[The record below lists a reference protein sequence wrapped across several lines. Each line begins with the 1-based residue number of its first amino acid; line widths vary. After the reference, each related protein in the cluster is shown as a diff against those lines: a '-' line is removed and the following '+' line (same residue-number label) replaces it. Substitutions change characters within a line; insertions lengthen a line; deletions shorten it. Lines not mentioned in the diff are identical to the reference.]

1 MLDIVKS
8 HKSRLTLQSNYMKYL
23 ATICLLALS
32 AVATAQSPDIA
43 QRRDASA
50 GLFVASIRDGVRDI
64 TITNHEGAALAGRQA
79 AQLDNGT
86 MIIKGWAIIVD
97 QKDAHEKDRQAE
109 IAYAGQV
116 NPQIEHE
123 ASICHGELPQ
133 GTYNWC
139 QNEIARLT
147 PLANAVNNWNAKIA
161 TRADEINSN
170 IAQMNEV
177 TKAYNAKGV
186 ALYEEGE
193 NYIAKY
199 NLILARIN
207 AFKERLTGLQN
218 DFDICKS
225 VQDPNASLEYIHETC
240 GSVFDGNVVQTA
252 TTNYPVPDYT
262 FHRYDAAPICAKP
275 GVCLEKV
282 Q

>member
-1 MLDIVKS
+1 
-8 HKSRLTLQSNYMKYL
+8 MKYI
-23 ATICLLALS
+23 ATFLLLAS
-32 AVATAQSPDIA
+32 SVAFAQTPDIA
-43 QRRDASA
+43 HQRDASA
-50 GLFVASIRDGVRDI
+50 GLFLASIRDGIRDI
-64 TITNHEGAALAGRQA
+64 TITNKEGAALAGRQA
-79 AQLDNGT
+79 EQISNGT
-86 MIIKGWAIIVD
+86 MIIKGWAVIVD

-123 ASICHGELPQ
+123 SSICHGELPQ

-139 QNEIARLT
+139 QGEIARLT
-147 PLANAVNNWNAKIA
+147 PLANAVNEWNDKIA
-161 TRADEINSN
+161 ARAAVINNN
-170 IAQMNEV
+170 IAQMKEV
-177 TKAYNAKGV
+177 TDAYNAKGV

-199 NLILARIN
+199 DLILARIN

-218 DFDICKS
+218 DFEICKA

-240 GSVFDGNVVQTA
+240 GSMFDGNVVQTA
-252 TTNYPVPDYT
+252 TTSYPVPDYT
-262 FHRYDAAPICAKP
+262 FHRYDAPPVCTRKD
-275 GVCLEKV
+275 VCLEKV